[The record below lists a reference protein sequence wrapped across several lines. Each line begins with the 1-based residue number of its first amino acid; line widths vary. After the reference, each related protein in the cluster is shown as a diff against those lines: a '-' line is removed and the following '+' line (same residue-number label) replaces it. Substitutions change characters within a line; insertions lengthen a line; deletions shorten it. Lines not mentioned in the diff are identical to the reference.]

1 MEKRIKGKMP
11 ITEKISQFIVD
22 SSIEKMPR
30 EAVKIAKQA
39 IMDCVGCA
47 LLGAVQP
54 IGKIIAEFVMEI
66 AAKPVAGIIGQG
78 RKNAPA
84 LAALANGI
92 MAHAEDY
99 DDMSLILYGH
109 PSPPL
114 LPAILALGEQSKAS
128 GKQVIEAYITGFEAG
143 ASLGRALNPSHY
155 TRGWHATGTLG
166 TMEAVTASAKLLK
179 LNINQTRMALGI
191 AASEVGGLRSTI
203 ICQFPCGRN

>member
-66 AAKPVAGIIGQG
+66 AAKPVAWHNRT
-78 RKNAPA
+78 RKKNCP
-84 LAALANGI
+84 G
-92 MAHAEDY
+92 
-99 DDMSLILYGH
+99 
-109 PSPPL
+109 
-114 LPAILALGEQSKAS
+114 S
-128 GKQVIEAYITGFEAG
+128 GCFSQ
-143 ASLGRALNPSHY
+143 
-155 TRGWHATGTLG
+155 
-166 TMEAVTASAKLLK
+166 
-179 LNINQTRMALGI
+179 
-191 AASEVGGLRSTI
+191 
-203 ICQFPCGRN
+203 RNHGSC